1 VWGVPHCGKGQPLQV
16 GHTGHH
22 AAPSRFRNVRVG
34 VR

>member
-1 VWGVPHCGKGQPLQV
+1 VPHCGKGHPLQV